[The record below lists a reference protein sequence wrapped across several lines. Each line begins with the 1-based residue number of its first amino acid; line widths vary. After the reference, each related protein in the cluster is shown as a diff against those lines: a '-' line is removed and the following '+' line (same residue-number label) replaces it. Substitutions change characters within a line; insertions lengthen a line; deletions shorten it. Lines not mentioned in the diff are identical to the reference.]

1 MNKIFS
7 YLNIIALSILL
18 SSCAFS
24 REATNNE
31 NLLQTSVVLN
41 QKNYKVVGYANGI
54 SEQTYVLGI
63 GGLSAKSLKESAMSE
78 MLNKADLYGK
88 ARAIV
93 NVNVQFKNQYFL
105 LWSKKKAIATGTII
119 EFTK

>member
-1 MNKIFS
+1 MKVLKILY
-7 YLNIIALSILL
+7 YLLFCILF

-24 REATNNE
+24 REAVNNE
-31 NLLQTSVVLN
+31 NLLQTSVVLT
-41 QKNYKVVGYANGI
+41 QRNYKVVGYANGI

-88 ARAIV
+88 PRAIV
-93 NVNVQFKNQYFL
+93 NVNVQFKNQYYI

>member
-1 MNKIFS
+1 MNKLLI
-7 YLNIIALSILL
+7 YLNVIFFSILL

-24 REATNNE
+24 REAMNNE
-31 NLLQTSVVLN
+31 NLLQTSVVLT
-41 QKNYKVVGYANGI
+41 QRNYKVVGYANGI

-88 ARAIV
+88 PRAIV
-93 NVNVQFKNQYFL
+93 NVNVQFKNQYYI